1 MPRIAFTRR
10 LFLLLT
16 GAGVLGALPLAR
28 WLGQRREPLQVLQKG
43 LRPTLRQCLDTL
55 LPADALTPAATEL
68 DLDTELLATL
78 ARLPAR
84 HSRLCLQGLE
94 WCERSAREAY
104 GRDFALLDTAEC
116 DAILQQAAEA
126 PVQSMPARFIQRL
139 RDQAFELYYAHP
151 EALTGMAGAGPP
163 QPMGYPRYAEPPGEA

>member
-28 WLGQRREPLQVLQKG
+28 WLGHRREPLQVLQTG

-68 DLDTELLATL
+68 DLDAELLAAL

-84 HSRLCLQGLE
+84 HSRLYLQGLE
-94 WCERSAREAY
+94 WCEQRARERY
-104 GRDFALLDTAEC
+104 DQDFARLGPTQS
-116 DAILQQAAEA
+116 DAILRQAAGSPA
-126 PVQSMPARFIQRL
+126 QTMPARFILRL

-151 EALTGMAGAGPP
+151 EALAGMAGAGPP
-163 QPMGYPRYAEPPGEA
+163 QPIGYPRYAEPPGEA

>member
-1 MPRIAFTRR
+1 MPRIALTRR
-10 LFLLLT
+10 VFLLLT

-28 WLGQRREPLQVLQKG
+28 WLGHRREPLQVLQTG

-55 LPADALTPAATEL
+55 LPADALTPAATGL
-68 DLDTELLATL
+68 DLDAELLAAL
-78 ARLPAR
+78 ARLPPR

-94 WCERSAREAY
+94 WCEQRARERHD
-104 GRDFALLDTAEC
+104 RDFARLGPAQC

-126 PVQSMPARFIQRL
+126 PAASMPARFIQRL
-139 RDQAFELYYAHP
+139 RDQAFQLYYAHP
-151 EALTGMAGAGPP
+151 EALAGMAGAGPP